1 MAVLDIKSLVFLG
14 MMMQGLGTLFLTVQ
28 LWGPA
33 WGLEKALNLREESGT
48 WRHLV
53 RDGLLLQ
60 IVGTAV
66 NILSISYWLSGG

>member
-1 MAVLDIKSLVFLG
+1 MMVDIKSLVYLG
-14 MMMQGLGTLFLTVQ
+14 LLMQGLGTLFLTVQ

-33 WGLEKALNLREESGT
+33 WGLEKLLGLHDHRGN
-48 WRHLV
+48 WKHIV

-66 NILSISYWLSGG
+66 NILSIAYWFTGQ

>member
-1 MAVLDIKSLVFLG
+1 MIDIKSLVFLG
-14 MMMQGLGTLFLTVQ
+14 LLMQGFGTLFLTVQ

-33 WGLEKALNLREESGT
+33 WGLENALGLKHANGT

-60 IVGTAV
+60 VVGTLI
-66 NILSISYWLSGG
+66 NMLSISAWFGGL

>member
-1 MAVLDIKSLVFLG
+1 MIDIKSLVFLG
-14 MMMQGLGTLFLTVQ
+14 MMMQGFGTLFLTVQ

-33 WGLEKALNLREESGT
+33 WGLEKALGLKNDGGS
-48 WRHLV
+48 WSHLV

-66 NILSISYWLSGG
+66 NILSISYWFATR

>member
-1 MAVLDIKSLVFLG
+1 MLDIKSFVFLG

-33 WGLEKALNLREESGT
+33 WGLEKALDLKNEKGN

-60 IVGTAV
+60 IAGTAV
-66 NILSISYWLSGG
+66 NILSISYWFATQ